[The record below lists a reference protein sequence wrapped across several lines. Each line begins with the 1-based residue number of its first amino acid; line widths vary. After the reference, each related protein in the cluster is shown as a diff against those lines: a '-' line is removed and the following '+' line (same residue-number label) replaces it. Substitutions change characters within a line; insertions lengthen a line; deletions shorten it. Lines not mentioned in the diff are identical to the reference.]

1 MSSSGLLTKLLD
13 YVIEQSKDI
22 DPRGFKLA
30 GTDGFLRTS
39 GDLRGLPGVD
49 LDLKVEGDH
58 VWLRVARLETQNP
71 PAIPPD
77 LKDLLVV
84 EHNPTGKPP
93 RLNDAALERHIATL
107 MEGQPEL
114 TAQGL
119 ADSEKASVQ
128 AGVERYSMLWQTW
141 AEVEKPRWQ
150 AIRLY
155 GELFSLKQQMELEDT
170 AKPQEL
176 VCGIGVASWKM
187 SFEERAKKVE
197 FDYQYPVLTQSL
209 ELAIDDRTLAIE
221 VRPRATGPRMEF
233 DAFAACQ
240 LQSAAAVERAVK
252 EELERSSDRP
262 LNPFDPGS
270 FEHALR
276 SVAGNID
283 RNGKYI
289 EGHVGL
295 PPAGPSLLVTDLWVL
310 HSRPRS
316 NNFLHEDI
324 ERLKA
329 RLKEGAEIPEG
340 PLALVTAPSDEKVS
354 YDAVSFRGLA
364 GGASGG
370 SDKPKELFF
379 PLPYNHEQ
387 VTIVEQLERS
397 DGVAVQGPPGTG
409 KTHTIANIICH
420 YLANGKKILVTSK
433 GEKALELLQEK
444 IPEEVRPLTVAL
456 LSGDRQGMQQFQ
468 ASIEAIIHHVSQ
480 MNPDVVASQIKAN
493 LSDIDRAHEA
503 MQRID
508 RRIDEIA
515 MTQLSDIEVD
525 GVTMRAQK
533 MAELVIDGE
542 KTFSWFDDSLSLD
555 AESAPPLVADE
566 VGALREA
573 RRNLGPDIEYVPSKL
588 PSSASLLTVDDV
600 RRLHTVMLNIAS
612 LQEAEAKGTLLPLR
626 ATTEDVYEHARAML
640 PQVDAAM
647 TLVWCVTNNAT

>member
-58 VWLRVARLETQNP
+58 VWLRVARLEAQNP
-71 PAIPPD
+71 PPVPAD
-77 LKDLLVV
+77 LKDILVV
-84 EHNPTGKPP
+84 DHNPTGKIP
-93 RLNDAALERHIATL
+93 RLNDAAVDRRIATL
-107 MEGQPEL
+107 TESQSEL
-114 TAQGL
+114 TARELSDG
-119 ADSEKASVQ
+119 EKASVQ
-128 AGVERYSMLWQTW
+128 AGLERYIEQWQTW
-141 AEVEKPRWQ
+141 AEVERPRWL

-155 GELFSLKQQMELEDT
+155 GELFALKQQLELEDT
-170 AKPQEL
+170 AKPQEF

-187 SFEERAKKVE
+187 SFEERTKRVE
-197 FDYQYPVLTQSL
+197 FDYQYPVFTQSL

-221 VRPRATGPRMEF
+221 VRPRATAPRMEF

-252 EELERSSDRP
+252 EELERTSDRP

-276 SVAGNID
+276 GVAGNID
-283 RNGKYI
+283 RNGRYI
-289 EGHVGL
+289 EGQVGL
-295 PPAGPSLLVTDLWVL
+295 PRAGASLLVTDLWVL

-329 RLKEGAEIPEG
+329 RLKEGDEIPEG
-340 PLALVTAPSDEKVS
+340 PLALVTPPSNEKVS

-364 GGASGG
+364 GGVPGG
-370 SDKPKELFF
+370 SGKPKELFF

-420 YLANGKKILVTSK
+420 YLATGKKILVTSK

-456 LSGDRQGMQQFQ
+456 LSGDRHGMQQFQ

-480 MNPDVVASQIKAN
+480 MNPDVVASQIKAH
-493 LSDIDRAHEA
+493 S
-503 MQRID
+503 
-508 RRIDEIA
+508 
-515 MTQLSDIEVD
+515 
-525 GVTMRAQK
+525 
-533 MAELVIDGE
+533 
-542 KTFSWFDDSLSLD
+542 
-555 AESAPPLVADE
+555 
-566 VGALREA
+566 
-573 RRNLGPDIEYVPSKL
+573 
-588 PSSASLLTVDDV
+588 SSAGRPKSNG
-600 RRLHTVMLNIAS
+600 RRA
-612 LQEAEAKGTLLPLR
+612 GR
-626 ATTEDVYEHARAML
+626 GAML
-640 PQVDAAM
+640 GHEPRQGV
-647 TLVWCVTNNAT
+647 